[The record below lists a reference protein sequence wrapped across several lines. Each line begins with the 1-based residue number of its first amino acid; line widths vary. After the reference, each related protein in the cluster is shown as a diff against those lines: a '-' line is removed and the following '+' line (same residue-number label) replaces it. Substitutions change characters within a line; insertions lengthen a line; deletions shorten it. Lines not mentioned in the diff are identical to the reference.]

1 MGDAALRTPP
11 NAPPPLPLRVGV
23 IGLGFMGST
32 HVRCYQAA
40 THAGVACRLDA
51 VADRD
56 AARLTGTAAVAGNI
70 GTGTPERL
78 FDPRLVRTYSSP
90 PDLIADPAI
99 DAVSICT
106 YTRSHVDL
114 AIAAIHAGKH
124 VLVEKPVALDIAE
137 AERLEREAAS
147 HPGQV
152 CMPAMVM
159 RFWAGWGMVRDAI
172 RAGARVPSD
181 GASLASASASERASL
196 TDLGPL
202 RSLTL
207 TRRGSTPAWSPRF
220 YGDLG
225 QTGGALFDLHVH
237 DADFV
242 LWSLGMPTRV
252 STTGDLRHAT
262 TIYRYLG
269 RRTRSSGSGAGV
281 PIHVVAEGG
290 TDHDPAHGF
299 HIRMTACFEHA
310 TIDFD
315 LGRTPNM
322 LIARNAQAA
331 PALDTSTP
339 ELAPFDAEIRAF
351 VAAALA
357 ARAAPAKPAP
367 QPVPIAD
374 AVAVLRL
381 LHAEKASMDAGHEVD
396 LASSTLGSP

>member
-1 MGDAALRTPP
+1 MGDAAPSTPP
-11 NAPPPLPLRVGV
+11 NASPSPPLRVGV

-40 THAGVACRLDA
+40 THAGVVCRLDA
-51 VADRD
+51 VADQD

-70 GTGTPERL
+70 DTGTPERL
-78 FDPRLVRTYSSP
+78 FDPTLVRTYSSP

-114 AIAAIHAGKH
+114 AIAALRAGKH

-137 AERLEREAAS
+137 AERLEREAAA

-172 RAGARVPSD
+172 RADAGKPSD
-181 GASLASASASERASL
+181 RANLASASASGRASS

-262 TIYRYLG
+262 TIYRYPSPNKLG
-269 RRTRSSGSGAGV
+269 GGSGA

-322 LIARNAQAA
+322 LIARDGQAA
-331 PALDTSTP
+331 PALDPATP

-351 VAAALA
+351 VAAAQA

-374 AVAVLRL
+374 AVVVLRL

-396 LASSTLGSP
+396 L